1 MQKNGSFARIAA
13 GALAGTANGL
23 FGGGGGMVL
32 VPLLSLLTTLEEKD
46 IFASSIAIILPI
58 CLVSL
63 IATELTGTVAW
74 RTSLP
79 WLIGSAAGGL
89 LAGFFGKKIPTLWL
103 HRGLGVMILWGGI
116 RYLCS
121 CQCGVR
127 LEKNGR
133 RSAFGHRSD
142 FRYHSI
148 RHHATSRR
156 CRPLSDKSHRQER
169 FRTGAVRRVGLGGTC
184 RMVLQGQC

>member
-1 MQKNGSFARIAA
+1 MKHRKYAGFLLAGLGA
-13 GALAGTANGL
+13 GAVNGL
-23 FGGGGGMVL
+23 FGAGGGMVL

-63 IATELTGTVAW
+63 IATELTSTVAW
-74 RTSLP
+74 RASLP

-116 RYLCS
+116 RYLC
-121 CQCGVR
+121 
-127 LEKNGR
+127 
-133 RSAFGHRSD
+133 
-142 FRYHSI
+142 
-148 RHHATSRR
+148 
-156 CRPLSDKSHRQER
+156 
-169 FRTGAVRRVGLGGTC
+169 
-184 RMVLQGQC
+184 